1 MNSSFNRYKVELTQL
16 EEQGMLRAIPEID
29 GQGKYIKLNGKRL
42 LNLSSNDYL
51 GIFERKEL
59 KAEFLEKF
67 ACNNSELPHFSSA
80 SSRLLTGN
88 NAASTQLEE
97 LLAQKYGKESALIFN
112 SGYHANTGI
121 LPALCSKE
129 SFIIADKFVHAS
141 IIDGIKLSGREY
153 IRFKHNNI
161 VHLRNILKKEYNNY
175 SQIFIVTEGIFSM
188 GGDRGIIK
196 EIVELKEEF
205 PNCVIY
211 VDEAHSFGVCGEGGL
226 GIAQEQGVLDKVDII
241 IGTFGK
247 AISSVG
253 AYAVMPK
260 VIREYLVN
268 KMRPLIFSTSLPP
281 INIEWSKFIIE
292 KLESF
297 TKERAY
303 LREISKL
310 LSSSLGEYGES
321 ASHIITYV
329 TGSAESAVTLSKEL
343 REKGIYALPVR
354 PPTVAEGSSG
364 VRISLTA
371 AVEKGEIL
379 EILEIL
385 NQVKNDV

>member
-1 MNSSFNRYKVELTQL
+1 MNSSFNRYKDELCKL
-16 EEQGMLRAIPEID
+16 EEQGMLRSIPEID
-29 GQGKYIKLNGKRL
+29 GQGKFIEINGKRL

-59 KAEFLEKF
+59 KAQFLEKF
-67 ACNNSELPHFSSA
+67 KQSNLELPHFSSA

-97 LLAQKYGKESALIFN
+97 LLAKKYGKESALIFN

-129 SFIIADKFVHAS
+129 SFIVADKFVHAS
-141 IIDGIKLSGREY
+141 IIDGIKLSGVEFT
-153 IRFKHNNI
+153 RFKHNSI
-161 VHLRNILKKEYNNY
+161 THLKSILKKEYNNY

-196 EIVELKEEF
+196 EIVELKEEY

-226 GIAQEQGVLDKVDII
+226 GVAQEQGVLDKVDII
-241 IGTFGK
+241 VGTFGK

-260 VIREYLVN
+260 IVREYLVN
-268 KMRPLIFSTSLPP
+268 RMRPLIFSTSLPP

-292 KLESF
+292 RLESF
-297 TKERAY
+297 TEERAH
-303 LREISKL
+303 LREMSKL
-310 LSSSLGEYGES
+310 LSSSLGENGES
-321 ASHIITYV
+321 ASQIITYV
-329 TGSAESAVTLSKEL
+329 TGSADSAVTLSKEL
-343 REKGIYALPVR
+343 RDKGVYALPVR
-354 PPTVAEGSSG
+354 PPTVAEGGSG

-371 AVEKGEIL
+371 AVTLDEIKMV
-379 EILEIL
+379 IEIL
-385 NQVKNDV
+385 N

>member
-1 MNSSFNRYKVELTQL
+1 MNSSFNRYKDELCKL
-16 EEQGMLRAIPEID
+16 EEQGMLRSIPEID
-29 GQGKYIKLNGKRL
+29 GQGKFIEINGKRL

-59 KAEFLEKF
+59 KAQFLEKF
-67 ACNNSELPHFSSA
+67 KQSNLELPHFSSA

-97 LLAQKYGKESALIFN
+97 LLAKKYGKESALIFN

-129 SFIIADKFVHAS
+129 SFIVADKFVHAS
-141 IIDGIKLSGREY
+141 IIDGIKLSGVEFT
-153 IRFKHNNI
+153 RFKHNSI
-161 VHLRNILKKEYNNY
+161 THLKSILKKEYNNY

-196 EIVELKEEF
+196 EIVELKEEY

-226 GIAQEQGVLDKVDII
+226 GVAQEQGVLDKVDII
-241 IGTFGK
+241 VGTFGK

-260 VIREYLVN
+260 IVREYLVN
-268 KMRPLIFSTSLPP
+268 RMRP
-281 INIEWSKFIIE
+281 
-292 KLESF
+292 
-297 TKERAY
+297 
-303 LREISKL
+303 
-310 LSSSLGEYGES
+310 
-321 ASHIITYV
+321 
-329 TGSAESAVTLSKEL
+329 
-343 REKGIYALPVR
+343 
-354 PPTVAEGSSG
+354 
-364 VRISLTA
+364 
-371 AVEKGEIL
+371 
-379 EILEIL
+379 
-385 NQVKNDV
+385 